1 MLREWRIAKQCTRAL
16 TDVLDQLE
24 RAAPDDSVTIDLH
37 LIQQKRGRSAKERIT
52 ALAGSPLGD
61 HDK

>member
-24 RAAPDDSVTIDLH
+24 SAAHDDRVTIDLD
-37 LIQQKRGRSAKERIT
+37 LIQQKRGRFAKERIT
-52 ALAGSPLGD
+52 ALACSPLSD